1 MSIVNTNV
9 LTMLIQSKYFM
20 AKKSNTFRLT
30 DECSELLKK
39 LSDKQGV
46 SQAAI
51 IEILVRDEAKK
62 QKVK

>member
-1 MSIVNTNV
+1 
-9 LTMLIQSKYFM
+9 M

-30 DECSELLKK
+30 DECNDLLKK
-39 LSDKQGV
+39 LSEKQGV